1 MQKQRI
7 GSKVTVKGTA
17 LRKARRYGR
26 VSICFWSKKNKSFGA
41 PSTRRNRNPY
51 TKPRRF
57 DKSILSDLPWI
68 FKEEFYMVEGK
79 KNLPGEADIQRIK
92 RYIER
97 TRIPKRN
104 PGSQRRG
111 NERTS
116 RYVGLFRCDRRCR
129 CSYPLFLLRA
139 SYVLPRRKGGVQAWE
154 G

>member
-79 KNLPGEADIQRIK
+79 KNLPVK
-92 RYIER
+92 
-97 TRIPKRN
+97 P
-104 PGSQRRG
+104 
-111 NERTS
+111 TS
-116 RYVGLFRCDRRCR
+116 RESSGTLSAPVSQKKSGIAEAR
-129 CSYPLFLLRA
+129 
-139 SYVLPRRKGGVQAWE
+139 E
-154 G
+154 